1 VSETKK
7 DGECSMSNVLLEVR
21 NLTKHFELGKGLFAF
36 LDQRKVHAVENISFS
51 VQKGTTL
58 GLVGESGCGK
68 TTTGKCVMRLIEPT
82 SGEIYFDGI
91 ELVGLKRK
99 DLRQILRRM
108 GLIFQNPFSSLDP
121 RMMIKDIISEPLRI
135 NQAGTPRERAKRVQ
149 ELLELVELSTEHT
162 NRYPHE
168 FSGGQKQRIAIART
182 LALKPALVVA
192 DEPVSALD
200 VSIQAS
206 LLNLLKDLQKEFGLT
221 VLFIAHDISVVKY
234 MSDMIAVMYLGNIVE
249 IGENK
254 KLLDT
259 PKHPYTQAL
268 LSSVPIPNPRRKKDR
283 IILRGDVPDPIEP
296 PSGCRFHP
304 RCPVAEDICSREEP
318 PRVELEK
325 EHFATCHLL

>member
-1 VSETKK
+1 
-7 DGECSMSNVLLEVR
+7 MSNVLLEVR

>member
-1 VSETKK
+1 
-7 DGECSMSNVLLEVR
+7 MSDVLLEVR
-21 NLTKHFELGKGLFAF
+21 TLTKHFELGKGLFAF
-36 LDQRKVHAVENISFS
+36 LDRRKVHAVENISFS
-51 VQKGTTL
+51 IQKGTTL

-91 ELVGLKRK
+91 ELVGLNRK
-99 DLRQILRRM
+99 DLRQVLRRI

-135 NQAGTPRERAKRVQ
+135 HQTGTPRERAKRVQ
-149 ELLELVELSTEHT
+149 ELLGLVELSKEHT

-168 FSGGQKQRIAIART
+168 FSGGQKQRIAIARA
-182 LALKPALVVA
+182 LALKPDLVVA

-200 VSIQAS
+200 VSIQAA

-221 VLFIAHDISVVKY
+221 VLFIAHDISVVKF

-249 IGENK
+249 IGERK

-268 LSSVPIPNPRRKKDR
+268 MSAIPIPNPRHKKDR